1 MEQTQTENQTSQ
13 QPKKQIDY
21 SRILRRA
28 YDITIQHK
36 FLWVFGALIALGS
49 GGGNFNGGGGS
60 GESVT
65 PQEQEFF
72 NKIDGFANQYW
83 LAIIALVAFVFLLL
97 IVIWVMGTISRGA
110 LIDSANKVDDGI
122 HADIKSGFHRGL
134 HFFWRIFGIGLVF
147 FALMMV
153 VLAVILTPVIY
164 FIVMKQFAPAIFIG
178 IMGLLFFIPIA
189 MFFGIISQLALL
201 FAVMMERRVFAAIS
215 EAYDLL
221 FKNFSAVGLLWLL
234 SIGIGIVGSVV
245 TFFFALP
252 LILIAVPFALGSY
265 AAFQLSGLV
274 ITIAVSVII
283 FMVVMAIV
291 RGVFEVY
298 LQTFWI
304 LGFKELMGE
313 KIKAEENQ
321 KVAAE
326 TAASAAPAA

>member
-13 QPKKQIDY
+13 NPEKKIDY

-28 YDITIQHK
+28 YDITIQNK

-49 GGGNFNGGGGS
+49 GGGNFNGGGGGS
-60 GESVT
+60 GGNTT
-65 PQEQEFF
+65 PQEDEVF
-72 NKIDGFANQYW
+72 NKIEGFANQYW

-97 IVIWVMGTISRGA
+97 IIIWILGTISRGA
-110 LIDSANKVDDGI
+110 LIDCANKADDGI
-122 HADIKSGFHRGL
+122 YADIKSGFRRGL
-134 HFFWRIFGIGLVF
+134 HFFGRVFGIGLVF

-153 VLAVILTPVIY
+153 VLTVILAPVIY
-164 FIVMKQFAPAIFIG
+164 FIIMKQFAPAIFIG

-215 EAYDLL
+215 EAYEL
-221 FKNFSAVGLLWLL
+221 FLKNFSAIGLLWLL
-234 SIGIGIVGSVV
+234 SIGIGIVASVA
-245 TFFFALP
+245 TFFVALP
-252 LILIAVPFALGSY
+252 VILIAVPFVLGSY
-265 AAFQLSGLV
+265 AAFQLSGL
-274 ITIAVSVII
+274 IISILIGVII
-283 FMVVMAIV
+283 FTIAMAIV

-313 KIKAEENQ
+313 KIKLEENQ
-321 KVAAE
+321 KIASEAAA
-326 TAASAAPAA
+326 TAPAA